1 MRPCRKRASNETI
14 ASSEPVTPMPDETI
28 SPIAAI
34 VYRPTDHVEAIMVEV
49 ARALATRGVR
59 LGGVLQH
66 DIATVIDDPCAMEL
80 EDLDSGERFSLSQE
94 LGSGSEACRL
104 DPASLAHAAM
114 AVRRAV
120 DKGAALVMINKFGAQ
135 EVSGSGLRAEMGVA
149 VLAGIPLLT
158 AVGERFLPDWQ
169 DFTGGAS
176 ALLKPDAKDVLAWW
190 DALQH
195 EA

>member
-1 MRPCRKRASNETI
+1 
-14 ASSEPVTPMPDETI
+14 MPDETL

-34 VYRPTDHVEAIMVEV
+34 VYRPTDHVEAILVEV
-49 ARALATRGVR
+49 ARALEARGVR

-80 EDLDSGERFSLSQE
+80 EDLDSGERFALSQE

-120 DKGAALVMINKFGAQ
+120 DKGVELVVINKFGAQ
-135 EVSGSGLRAEMGVA
+135 EVSGAGLRSEMGVA
-149 VLAGIPLLT
+149 VLAGVPLLT
-158 AVGERFLPDWQ
+158 AVGERFLSDWL
-169 DFTGGAS
+169 DFTGGVS
-176 ALLKPDAKDVLAWW
+176 TLLKPDTHDVLQWW
-190 DALQH
+190 DALPH
-195 EA
+195 DG